1 MAAPLSLSETS
12 TVGMTHAPNTLS
24 GGANGACRMTHCS
37 SSLVTSLVACLF
49 LSSCAATTTAISKS
63 ELDVQTRMSDSIFL
77 DPLPPARRTVFV
89 QVKNT
94 SDRGDFDIEQD
105 VKAAILDR
113 GYHLV
118 DNPERAHYML
128 QANVLQAGKSSVTAA
143 EDAFSS
149 GFGGALFGAAVG
161 AVSTRAATKDTGTII
176 GGGLLGAAMESAA
189 GAFIQD
195 VTYSAI
201 TDIQVSE
208 RATSG
213 EVVTETFEQDV
224 GQGTN
229 GTRIVRADSTSSWK
243 RYRTRVMSIANQ
255 VNLDFEDAAPQL
267 VAGLTRSIAG
277 VF

>member
-1 MAAPLSLSETS
+1 MTLRSL
-12 TVGMTHAPNTLS
+12 
-24 GGANGACRMTHCS
+24 R
-37 SSLVTSLVACLF
+37 LVASLTSCLV
-49 LSSCAATTTAISKS
+49 LAACAAATTAISKR

-77 DPLPPARRTVFV
+77 EPLAPARRTVFI

-94 SDRGDFDIEQD
+94 SDQTDFDIEQD
-105 VKAAILDR
+105 VKAAILER
-113 GYHLV
+113 GYQLV

-143 EDAFSS
+143 EDAFAS

-161 AVSTRAATKDTGTII
+161 AVGARAATKDTGSII
-176 GGGLLGAAMESAA
+176 GGGLIGAAVESAA
-189 GAFIQD
+189 GAFVQD

-208 RATSG
+208 RAADG

-224 GQGTN
+224 GQGSS
-229 GTRIVRADSTSSWK
+229 GSRIVRANGTSSWK

-255 VNLDFEDAAPQL
+255 ANLEFQDAAPQL